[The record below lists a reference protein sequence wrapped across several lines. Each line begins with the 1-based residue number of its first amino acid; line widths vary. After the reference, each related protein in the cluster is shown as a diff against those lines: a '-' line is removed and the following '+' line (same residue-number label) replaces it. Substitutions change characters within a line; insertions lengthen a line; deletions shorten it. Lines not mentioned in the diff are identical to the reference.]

1 MAETHGCTELRR
13 LDKAEES
20 ITSVRD
26 SLTDIKDSLHKIDKD
41 LRIDLSKMSDQFTK
55 FIITMESIA
64 VKSEE
69 RDRRNSEIFQENKSS
84 FERYGNRI
92 ESLEDDLAA
101 HDKLNAQQDLKIN
114 TLEKVLYGGLTVLG
128 TLGMWILNILF
139 EK

>member
-1 MAETHGCTELRR
+1 M
-13 LDKAEES
+13 
-20 ITSVRD
+20 SVRD

-41 LRIDLSKMSDQFTK
+41 LRIDLSKMSEQFTK

-92 ESLEDDLAA
+92 ESLEDELAA
-101 HDKLNAQQDLKIN
+101 HDKLNAQQDLKIG
-114 TLEKVLYGGLTVLG
+114 TLEKVLYGGMTSLG
-128 TLGMWILNILF
+128 GLVIWILDTLLN
-139 EK
+139 K